1 VRTLRIF
8 LAIFAVAVLP
18 AAARAQSSGSG
29 DKVTIAVFPITGF
42 MPGAA
47 DKEMAVAFRS
57 MIMTELG
64 SNAKFVI
71 VERNMLDE
79 MLTAQKIS
87 LSGSLSNDQVKR
99 IGELLGAQYG
109 VAGSVSLDAKD
120 ARLDLRMID
129 IETGVSVSAPFK
141 DQVPRD
147 RMLSLVNRVAT
158 DFAANARV
166 KTRAETIVV
175 VPAPAA
181 LAYSRGLDY
190 EKRGR
195 KQEAAKMYSK
205 ALELFP
211 RHPDARTALQ
221 RVN

>member
-1 VRTLRIF
+1 
-8 LAIFAVAVLP
+8 
-18 AAARAQSSGSG
+18 
-29 DKVTIAVFPITGF
+29 
-42 MPGAA
+42 
-47 DKEMAVAFRS
+47 
-57 MIMTELG
+57 MTELG

-79 MLTAQKIS
+79 MLTAQKIT

-109 VAGSVSLDAKD
+109 VAGSVTMDKSD

-141 DQVPRD
+141 DQVRRD
-147 RMLSLVNRVAT
+147 KMLALVNRVAT

-166 KTRAETIVV
+166 KTRAETIIV

-190 EKRGR
+190 EKRGK
-195 KQEAAKMYSK
+195 KQEAKQMYSK

-211 RHPDARTALQ
+211 RHPDARAALQ

>member
-1 VRTLRIF
+1 MRTLRIF
-8 LAIFAVAVLP
+8 LAILAVAALP
-18 AAARAQSSGSG
+18 AAASAQSAPA

-42 MPGAA
+42 MPDASA
-47 DKEMAVAFRS
+47 KELAESFRS

-79 MLTAQKIS
+79 MLTAQKIT

-109 VAGSVSLDAKD
+109 VAGSVTMDKSD

-141 DQVPRD
+141 DQVRRD
-147 RMLSLVNRVAT
+147 KMLALVNRVAT

-166 KTRAETIVV
+166 KTRAETIIV

-190 EKRGR
+190 EKRGK
-195 KQEAAKMYSK
+195 KQEAKQMYSK

-211 RHPDARTALQ
+211 RHPDARAALQ